1 MPGLSDSGENLVLDF
16 LFNGTGTTYTG
27 GPTADIFVSLHT
39 ADPADTGANEVTG
52 GAGPYARQQAA
63 FGASASGTLSN
74 TANIDFLG
82 MPAVTVV
89 GWGIWS
95 AASAGTCYV
104 TGYFAPAAGFAVIH
118 HTETADDNLYTPD
131 HALVNDDRVVFEVIE
146 GQALPGGV
154 TAGTV
159 YWVTGTPGADDFQI
173 STTQDG
179 GAVDITTDGQ
189 AICREVTPKVVNAGD
204 TFRIAAGD
212 LDVFATE

>member
-1 MPGLSDSGENLVLDF
+1 MPGLSDSGENAVLDEIF
-16 LFNGTGTTYTG
+16 RSGTGTF
-27 GPTADIFVSLHT
+27 PTADPFVSLHT
-39 ADPADTGANEVTG
+39 ADPADTGANEVVG
-52 GAGPYARQQAA
+52 GSYIRQQAVFSNA
-63 FGASASGTLSN
+63 ASGTTDNDS
-74 TANIDFLG
+74 NIDFPN
-82 MPAVTVV
+82 MPACTVV
-89 GWGIWS
+89 GWGIWTLS
-95 AASAGTCYV
+95 SGGTCYV

-146 GQALPGGV
+146 GQALPGGI
-154 TAGTV
+154 TAGTI

-189 AICREVTPKVVNAGD
+189 AICREVTPKVVNSGD

-212 LDVFATE
+212 LDIFTTE